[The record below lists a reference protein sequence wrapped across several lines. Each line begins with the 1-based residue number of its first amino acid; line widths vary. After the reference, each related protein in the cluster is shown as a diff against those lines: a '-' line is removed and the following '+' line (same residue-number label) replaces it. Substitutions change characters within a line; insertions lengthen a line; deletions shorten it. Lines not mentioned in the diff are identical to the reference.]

1 MASRKPA
8 PLTDAER
15 ATLLGRVG
23 DIPSTWGEGARC
35 VTWAERRHTRL
46 QRAWGLRPGRD
57 FDGTTQP
64 GDVSHIYWDARLA
77 STDAVTA
84 ALVAMD
90 RGFTAR
96 STFRA
101 RGRWL
106 RLSDDWCRAAAH
118 LFKLAKYD
126 YEPGDYPH
134 PTTPHQLA
142 TWAAPHLN
150 MENGQ

>member
-96 STFRA
+96 STLQVA
-101 RGRWL
+101 T
-106 RLSDDWCRAAAH
+106 LSDDWSRSCAPVQT
-118 LFKLAKYD
+118 AKYD

-134 PTTPHQLA
+134 PPTPHQLA

>member
-90 RGFTAR
+90 RGF
-96 STFRA
+96 
-101 RGRWL
+101 
-106 RLSDDWCRAAAH
+106 
-118 LFKLAKYD
+118 
-126 YEPGDYPH
+126 DYPH
-134 PTTPHQLA
+134 PPTPHQLA